1 MIFGGEMDSSREL
14 TIQDALNEALRME
27 MRRDERVFCM
37 GEDIAIYGGAYG
49 VTKGLLEEF
58 GAERVRDTA
67 ISEAAIIGAGVGA
80 AMTGMR
86 PVVELMYV
94 DFAGIAMDQIYNQA
108 AKIRYMF
115 GGKAKVPLVIR
126 TQGGTGKQIAA
137 QHSNSLEAWF
147 LHIPGLKTVMPSTP
161 YDAKG
166 LLISAIRD
174 DNPVMFI
181 EHKAIYNE
189 KGPCP
194 EGDYTVPIGKAA
206 IRRPGTDAT
215 IVSYSRMALRSMSAA
230 ETLAGEG
237 ISCEVIDLR
246 TISPWDTHAVVESVA
261 KTHRVVI
268 VEEGTRTGGVG
279 AEISARIMELAF
291 DELDAPVE
299 RVAGVDTVIPASA
312 TLEAA
317 AIPNVE
323 SIIAA
328 VRRTLQ

>member
-1 MIFGGEMDSSREL
+1 MSTAVTTREI

-49 VTKGLLEEF
+49 VTKGLLDEF
-58 GAERVRDTA
+58 GEERVRDTA
-67 ISEAAIIGAGVGA
+67 ISEAAIVGAGIGA

-115 GGKAKVPLVIR
+115 GGKVTVPLVIR
-126 TQGGTGKQIAA
+126 TQGGTGKGIGA

-147 LHIPGLKTVMPSTP
+147 LHCPGLKVVMPSTP

-174 DNPVMFI
+174 DNPVVFI
-181 EHKAIYNE
+181 EHKSTYFE

-194 EGDYTVPIGKAA
+194 EGEFIVPIGKAA
-206 IRRPGTDAT
+206 VRREGKDCT
-215 IVSYSRMALRSMSAA
+215 IVSYSRMVLRSLEAA
-230 ETLAGEG
+230 EKLAADG
-237 ISCEVIDLR
+237 IDCEIVDLR
-246 TISPWDTHAVVESVA
+246 TIAPWDREAVTASLA
-261 KTHRVVI
+261 KTFHLVV

-279 AEISARIMELAF
+279 AEIAAVVQDIAF
-291 DELDAPVE
+291 DDLDAPIE
-299 RVAGVDTVIPASA
+299 RVAGEDVPIPASP
-312 TLEAA
+312 TLET
-317 AIPNVE
+317 
-323 SIIAA
+323 AA
-328 VRRTLQ
+328 VPQVEDIVAAVKRAVR

>member
-1 MIFGGEMDSSREL
+1 MNTATTPREI

-58 GAERVRDTA
+58 GEERVRDTA
-67 ISEAAIIGAGVGA
+67 ISEAAIIGAGIGA

-94 DFAGIAMDQIYNQA
+94 DFTGIAMDQIYNQA

-115 GGKAKVPLVIR
+115 GGKVKVPLVIR
-126 TQGGTGKQIAA
+126 TQGGTGKGIGA

-147 LHIPGLKTVMPSTP
+147 LHCPGLKVVMPSTP

-181 EHKAIYNE
+181 EHKSTYFE

-194 EGDYTVPIGKAA
+194 EEEFTVPIGEA
-206 IRRPGTDAT
+206 IVRRPGKDAT
-215 IVSYSRMALRSMSAA
+215 VVSYSRMALRSLAAA
-230 ETLAGEG
+230 EELAKEG
-237 ISCEVIDLR
+237 IDCEVIDLR
-246 TISPWDTHAVVESVA
+246 SLSPWDKRVVAGSLA
-261 KTHRVVI
+261 KTNRLVV

-279 AEISARIMELAF
+279 AEIAATMNEIAF
-291 DELDAPVE
+291 DDLDAPVE
-299 RVAGVDTVIPASA
+299 RVAGEDVPIPASP

-317 AIPNVE
+317 AVPQVE
-323 SIIAA
+323 DIIAA
-328 VRRTLQ
+328 VKRAVR

>member
-1 MIFGGEMDSSREL
+1 MDSSREL
-14 TIQDALNEALRME
+14 TIQDALNEALRTE

-49 VTKGLLEEF
+49 VTKGLLDEF

-246 TISPWDTHAVVESVA
+246 TISPWDTHAVV
-261 KTHRVVI
+261 
-268 VEEGTRTGGVG
+268 
-279 AEISARIMELAF
+279 
-291 DELDAPVE
+291 
-299 RVAGVDTVIPASA
+299 
-312 TLEAA
+312 
-317 AIPNVE
+317 
-323 SIIAA
+323 
-328 VRRTLQ
+328 

>member
-1 MIFGGEMDSSREL
+1 MDQAREI

-58 GAERVRDTA
+58 GPERVRDTA

-108 AKIRYMF
+108 SKIRYMF

-161 YDAKG
+161 FDAKG
-166 LLISAIRD
+166 LLLSAIRD
-174 DNPVMFI
+174 DNPVVFI
-181 EHKAIYNE
+181 EHKSIYTE

-194 EGDYTVPIGKAA
+194 EEDFTVPIGEAA
-206 IRRPGTDAT
+206 IRLRGKDAT
-215 IVSYSRMALRSMSAA
+215 LVSYSRMALRCLSAA
-230 ETLAGEG
+230 ETLGKQG

-246 TISPWDTHAVVESVA
+246 TVSPWDRAAVVESVA
-261 KTHRVVI
+261 KTHRLVV

-279 AEISARIMELAF
+279 AEIAATVQEVAF
-291 DELDAPVE
+291 DELDAPIE
-299 RVAGVDTVIPASA
+299 RVAGVDTVIPASGV
-312 TLEAA
+312 LENA
-317 AIPNVE
+317 AIPSVD
-323 SIIAA
+323 SIVAA
-328 VRRTLQ
+328 VRRTCQ

>member
-1 MIFGGEMDSSREL
+1 MREI

-49 VTKGLLEEF
+49 VTKGLVEEF
-58 GAERVRDTA
+58 GEERVRDTA
-67 ISEAAIIGAGVGA
+67 ISEAAIVGAGIGA

-94 DFAGIAMDQIYNQA
+94 DFTGIAMDQIYNQA
-108 AKIRYMF
+108 GKIRYMF
-115 GGKAKVPLVIR
+115 GGKVTVPLVIR
-126 TQGGTGKQIAA
+126 TQGGTGKQLGA

-147 LHIPGLKTVMPSTP
+147 LHCPGIKVVMPSTP

-181 EHKAIYNE
+181 EHKSTYFE

-194 EGDYTVPIGKAA
+194 EEEFTVPMGVAALRREGK
-206 IRRPGTDAT
+206 DCT
-215 IVSYSRMALRSMSAA
+215 IVSYSRMALRSLEAA
-230 ETLAGEG
+230 EKLAGEG

-246 TISPWDTHAVVESVA
+246 TISPWDRDAVAASLA
-261 KTHRVVI
+261 KTYHLVV

-279 AEISARIMELAF
+279 AEIAATMNEIAF
-291 DELDAPVE
+291 DDLDAPIE
-299 RVAGVDTVIPASA
+299 RVAGQDVPIPASP

-317 AIPNVE
+317 SIPQVQD
-323 SIIAA
+323 IVAA
-328 VRRTLQ
+328 VKRALR